1 MSSVWTPNDYS
12 NIITI
17 GAAAV
22 GSVLLIVF
30 KSRCKNIKL
39 CCGAVECIREPPPPE
54 ESCLARA
61 IKRSAPIGW
70 CPSPSAGSC
79 ARVESIVAAVR

>member
-1 MSSVWTPNDYS
+1 MSAVWTPNDYS

-39 CCGAVECIREPPPPE
+39 WGGSWEGGDPGKGTITVTVIGFSPAKIPSRIRIPTSGAHLHVNQP
-54 ESCLARA
+54 
-61 IKRSAPIGW
+61 
-70 CPSPSAGSC
+70 
-79 ARVESIVAAVR
+79 

>member
-1 MSSVWTPNDYS
+1 MSTTSWTPNDYS

-22 GSVLLIVF
+22 GSVMLILF

-39 CCGAVECIREPPPPE
+39 CCGAVECVREPPPVEEDPE
-54 ESCLARA
+54 D
-61 IKRSAPIGW
+61 P
-70 CPSPSAGSC
+70 PDVPDH
-79 ARVESIVAAVR
+79 

>member
-1 MSSVWTPNDYS
+1 MSTVWTPNDFS

-17 GAAAV
+17 AAAAV

-39 CCGAVECIREPPPPE
+39 CCGLVECVREPKEDEASDEDQPAQPAQPDQ
-54 ESCLARA
+54 
-61 IKRSAPIGW
+61 P
-70 CPSPSAGSC
+70 
-79 ARVESIVAAVR
+79 

>member
-1 MSSVWTPNDYS
+1 MSAVWTPNDYS

-17 GAAAV
+17 GAAAI

-39 CCGAVECIREPPPPE
+39 CCGVVECVRETQEDEASDEEQPPQPRQPE
-54 ESCLARA
+54 QPLV
-61 IKRSAPIGW
+61 IG
-70 CPSPSAGSC
+70 A
-79 ARVESIVAAVR
+79 

>member
-1 MSSVWTPNDYS
+1 MSAVWTPNDFS

-17 GAAAV
+17 AAAAV

-39 CCGAVECIREPPPPE
+39 CCGLVECVREPKEDESSDEEQPPQPGQPE
-54 ESCLARA
+54 Q
-61 IKRSAPIGW
+61 P
-70 CPSPSAGSC
+70 
-79 ARVESIVAAVR
+79 

>member
-22 GSVLLIVF
+22 GSVLLILF

-39 CCGAVECIREPPPPE
+39 CCGVVECIREPPPQE
-54 ESCLARA
+54 ESEADEQ
-61 IKRSAPIGW
+61 PQQ
-70 CPSPSAGSC
+70 PQPNP
-79 ARVESIVAAVR
+79 

>member
-1 MSSVWTPNDYS
+1 MSEVWTPNDYS

-17 GAAAV
+17 GAAAI

-39 CCGAVECIREPPPPE
+39 CCGIVECVREVVEEKENQSAAPPPDELPNN
-54 ESCLARA
+54 
-61 IKRSAPIGW
+61 AP
-70 CPSPSAGSC
+70 
-79 ARVESIVAAVR
+79 

>member
-1 MSSVWTPNDYS
+1 MSEVWTPNDYS

-17 GAAAV
+17 GAAAI

-39 CCGAVECIREPPPPE
+39 CCGVVECVREPLEEEDKENQDAAPPPAE
-54 ESCLARA
+54 LPNN
-61 IKRSAPIGW
+61 AP
-70 CPSPSAGSC
+70 
-79 ARVESIVAAVR
+79 

>member
-1 MSSVWTPNDYS
+1 MSAVWTPNDYS

-39 CCGAVECIREPPPPE
+39 CCGIVECIREPPE
-54 ESCLARA
+54 EASDDDQPAQPA
-61 IKRSAPIGW
+61 DQP
-70 CPSPSAGSC
+70 
-79 ARVESIVAAVR
+79 

>member
-1 MSSVWTPNDYS
+1 MSEVWTPNDYS

-17 GAAAV
+17 GAAAI

-39 CCGAVECIREPPPPE
+39 CCGIVECVREPPESEEENQDAAPPPAE
-54 ESCLARA
+54 LPNN
-61 IKRSAPIGW
+61 AP
-70 CPSPSAGSC
+70 
-79 ARVESIVAAVR
+79 

>member
-1 MSSVWTPNDYS
+1 MSTVWTPNDFS

-17 GAAAV
+17 AAAAV

-39 CCGAVECIREPPPPE
+39 CCGLVECVREPKEDEASDEEQPPQTQQPDQ
-54 ESCLARA
+54 
-61 IKRSAPIGW
+61 P
-70 CPSPSAGSC
+70 
-79 ARVESIVAAVR
+79 

>member
-1 MSSVWTPNDYS
+1 MSSTSATDWTPNDYS

-22 GSVLLIVF
+22 GSVLLIIF

-39 CCGAVECIREPPPPE
+39 CCGVIECIREVKDETDEENPNEEEEQQPAIVPPN
-54 ESCLARA
+54 RQNQ
-61 IKRSAPIGW
+61 
-70 CPSPSAGSC
+70 
-79 ARVESIVAAVR
+79 